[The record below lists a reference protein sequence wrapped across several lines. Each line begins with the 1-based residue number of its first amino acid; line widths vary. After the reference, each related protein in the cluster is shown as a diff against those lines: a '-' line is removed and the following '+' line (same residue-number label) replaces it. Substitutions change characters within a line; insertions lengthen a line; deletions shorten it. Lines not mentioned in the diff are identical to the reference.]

1 MQRLHVLGTTKH
13 FVDIRTSGM
22 LLRRLKLRLLVR
34 LEDAVAEDDVDGC
47 RVRSFERKPDAGISE
62 MGRRG

>member
-1 MQRLHVLGTTKH
+1 
-13 FVDIRTSGM
+13 M

-47 RVRSFERKPDAGISE
+47 RVRSFVRKPGAGISE
-62 MGRRG
+62 MG